1 MIGVFIV
8 AVMPALRAGL
18 RSILSANDI
27 HVEGEAATLV
37 ELAADTLAAIDVLV
51 LANPELLAE
60 GVLTGS
66 STSLPGMVLLADN
79 PKPVALLH
87 TLAPRGWG
95 IVTPEAPAS
104 TLQAAVYA
112 VAEGLCVLPATLS
125 SQFPDQ
131 RPETVSITAV
141 AEPLEEPLTT
151 RELEVLELL
160 SRGLSNKLIARTLQ
174 ISEHTVKFH
183 VSSIYAK
190 LDVANRTEAVHRG
203 AQRGLITL

>member
-1 MIGVFIV
+1 MISVFIV
-8 AVMPALRAGL
+8 ALMPALRAGL
-18 RSILSANDI
+18 RAILSANNI
-27 HVEGEAATLV
+27 RVRGEAATLV
-37 ELAADTLAAIDVLV
+37 GLAADTLAAVDVLV

-60 GVLTGS
+60 GLTTES
-66 STSLPGMVLLADN
+66 STPLPGVVLLADN
-79 PKPVALLH
+79 PEPVNLLR

-112 VAEGLCVLPATLS
+112 VAEGLCVFPTALS
-125 SQFPDQ
+125 HRFPDQ
-131 RPETVSITAV
+131 HPETTSITTV

-151 RELEVLELL
+151 REREVLELL
-160 SRGLSNKLIARTLQ
+160 SRGLSNKLIARALQ

>member
-1 MIGVFIV
+1 MISVFIV
-8 AVMPALRAGL
+8 ALMPALRAGL
-18 RSILSANDI
+18 RAILSANNI
-27 HVEGEAATLV
+27 YVRGEAATLV
-37 ELAADTLAAIDVLV
+37 GLAADTLAAVDVLV
-51 LANPELLAE
+51 LANPELPAE
-60 GVLTGS
+60 GLTTES
-66 STSLPGMVLLADN
+66 STPLPGIVLLADT
-79 PKPVALLH
+79 PEPVNLLR

-104 TLQAAVYA
+104 TLQAAVCA
-112 VAEGLCVLPATLS
+112 VAEGLCVFPTALS
-125 SQFPDQ
+125 HRFPDQ
-131 RPETVSITAV
+131 HPETTSITTV

>member
-1 MIGVFIV
+1 MV
-8 AVMPALRAGL
+8 ALMPALRAGL
-18 RSILSANDI
+18 RAILSANDI
-27 HVEGEAATLV
+27 YVRGEAATLV
-37 ELAADTLAAIDVLV
+37 GLAAETLATVDVLV
-51 LANPELLAE
+51 LATPELLAE
-60 GVLTGS
+60 VVPAEAS
-66 STSLPGMVLLADN
+66 APLPGIVLLADN
-79 PKPVALLH
+79 PKPVALLR
-87 TLAPRGWG
+87 TLASRGWG
-95 IVTPEAPAS
+95 IVAPEASAS

-131 RPETVSITAV
+131 RPETVPITAV

>member
-1 MIGVFIV
+1 VV
-8 AVMPALRAGL
+8 ALIPALRAGL
-18 RSILSANDI
+18 RAILSANDI
-27 HVEGEAATLV
+27 YVRGEAATLLGLTPDV
-37 ELAADTLAAIDVLV
+37 LAAVDVLV

-60 GVLTGS
+60 VAPAAS
-66 STSLPGMVLLADN
+66 SEFETHPLPGIVLLADN
-79 PKPVALLH
+79 PRSVALLH
-87 TLAPRGWG
+87 PLASRGWG
-95 IVTPEAPAS
+95 IVAPEASAS

-112 VAEGLCVLPATLS
+112 VAEGLCVLPTALA